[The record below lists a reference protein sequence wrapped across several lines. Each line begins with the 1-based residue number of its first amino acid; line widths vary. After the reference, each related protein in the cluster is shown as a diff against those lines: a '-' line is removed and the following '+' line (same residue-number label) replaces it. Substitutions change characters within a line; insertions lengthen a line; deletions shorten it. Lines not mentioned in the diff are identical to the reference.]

1 LANIFGLVCGK
12 IKTKILLHLQ
22 IQLLYKNKNVSHTQ
36 MATTTT
42 SKKFNTFLSRPLQ
55 DCELN
60 DVPGVGQATL
70 LKLLQNS
77 MDTPEKLMGA
87 YLLNTRNAEKMQR
100 WLISNCGL
108 RMQEARKIAEALDR
122 KAHSQMMCC

>member
-1 LANIFGLVCGK
+1 
-12 IKTKILLHLQ
+12 
-22 IQLLYKNKNVSHTQ
+22 
-36 MATTTT
+36 MATNTT

-87 YLLNTRNAEKMQR
+87 YLLNTRDTEKMQR
-100 WLISNCGL
+100 WLISHCGL